1 MRLDACALNYYSY
14 RIAVKFSPVCLC
26 GQSIEDIS
34 HCFSSL
40 CYKLC
45 PENERSGLAARIVPS
60 RWDRLSEKEKVGLLL
75 FGSVNLIITTTVFW
89 IARKS

>member
-34 HCFSSL
+34 NFFLHCAINSAL
-40 CYKLC
+40 RTTNL
-45 PENERSGLAARIVPS
+45 LASAAPIVPAK
-60 RWDRLSEKEKVGLLL
+60 WDRLSEKEKVGLLL
-75 FGSVNLIITTTVFW
+75 FGYVNLITTTTTVF
-89 IARKS
+89 

>member
-34 HCFSSL
+34 HFFLHCAINSALRTDLLAS
-40 CYKLC
+40 
-45 PENERSGLAARIVPS
+45 AARIVPAK
-60 RWDRLSEKEKVGLLL
+60 WDRLSEKEKVGLL
-75 FGSVNLIITTTVFW
+75 FCGYVNLIITKTTTTVF
-89 IARKS
+89 